1 VFRIFPTVAEAIEVH
16 RLVIQEYGGHDGIR
30 DKGLLESAVFRP
42 QVGYYQNIFEEA
54 AALMDSLA
62 NNQAFVD
69 GNKRVAFLLTD
80 SMLRANGF
88 FLDVEP
94 RNAHAFLN
102 DSASKKEGRFSLIVE
117 WIKSFVKPMEQIVR

>member
-1 VFRIFPTVAEAIEVH
+1 LFRIFPTVAEAIEVH
-16 RLVIQEYGGHDGIR
+16 RLVIQEYGGLDGIR

-42 QVGYYQNIFEEA
+42 QIGYYQDIFEQA
-54 AALMDSLA
+54 AALMESIA
-62 NNQAFVD
+62 HNQAFVD

-94 RNAHAFLN
+94 LDAHVFIN
-102 DSASKKEGRFSLIVE
+102 GTASKKEGRFKLTVE
-117 WIKSFVKPMEQIVR
+117 WIKAFVKPVD

>member
-1 VFRIFPTVAEAIEVH
+1 M
-16 RLVIQEYGGHDGIR
+16 IQEYGGLDGIR

-42 QVGYYQNIFEEA
+42 QIGYYQDIFEQA
-54 AALMDSLA
+54 AALMESLA
-62 NNQAFVD
+62 HNQAFVD

-94 RNAHAFLN
+94 LDAQAFIN
-102 DSASKKEGRFSLIVE
+102 GTASKKEGRFSLIVE
-117 WIKSFVKPMEQIVR
+117 WIKSFVKPME